1 VPTIPGE
8 IVELRVSGESRFTAG
23 VLEVERLARGLDLCH
38 ATIDAQFD
46 AGHEAAV
53 IGVPGQ

>member
-1 VPTIPGE
+1 VPTIPGG
-8 IVELRVSGESRFTAG
+8 IVEGRVSDESRFTAT
-23 VLEVERLARGLDLCH
+23 VLEVERLARWLDLCH

-53 IGVPGQ
+53 IGGQKQ